1 MRKLATIRKIDALR
15 PIPDADAIEC
25 AVVGGWTC
33 VVKKG
38 EYAAGDLAVYCEID
52 SWIPHE
58 IAPFLSRGNFPRVYN
73 EVKGE
78 RLRTM
83 KLRGQLS
90 QGLLLPMSIL
100 IVDYDTVPGEI
111 CISSNYI
118 PDSAS
123 GVCSKDLVGADVSEM
138 LGIVKYEA
146 PIPAQLAG
154 EVKGMFP
161 GWIQKTDQERVQNLK
176 EEFDYWLKEQH
187 AWEVTEKLDGSS
199 MTVYLRDGEFGVCSR
214 NLELK
219 PSETNSLWKVAVRND
234 LELKLRRANRNL
246 ALQGE
251 LIGEG
256 IQGNPYKQKGQEF
269 FLFDIYDIDTSKYLT
284 PAERKA
290 FVEEHDIKH
299 VPVLAFGAELTN
311 TLGVNS
317 IDGILKFAEGKSVMG
332 MIGCEREG
340 VVFKSQAA
348 QCSFKAISN
357 KFLLKGGD

>member
-73 EVKGE
+73 DVKGE
-78 RLRTM
+78 RLRTV

-90 QGLLLPMSIL
+90 QGLLLPL
-100 IVDYDTVPGEI
+100 KELYGLLRGLNNHFE
-111 CISSNYI
+111 
-118 PDSAS
+118 
-123 GVCSKDLVGADVSEM
+123 GQDVSEN
-138 LGIVKYEA
+138 LGITKYEA

-187 AWEVTEKLDGSS
+187 VWEVTEKLDGSS

-219 PSETNSLWKVAVRND
+219 PSETNSLWKVAIRND

-269 FLFDIYDIDTSKYLT
+269 FLFDIYNIDTSKYFT
-284 PAERKA
+284 PAERWA
-290 FVEEHDIKH
+290 FVEEHNIKH
-299 VPVLAFGAELTN
+299 VPVLALGDEKSI
-311 TLGVNS
+311 TLGINS

-340 VVFKSQAA
+340 LVFKSKTM

-357 KFLLKGGD
+357 KFLLKSE

>member
-1 MRKLATIRKIDALR
+1 VFD
-15 PIPDADAIEC
+15 
-25 AVVGGWTC
+25 G
-33 VVKKG
+33 
-38 EYAAGDLAVYCEID
+38 
-52 SWIPHE
+52 
-58 IAPFLSRGNFPRVYN
+58 IA
-73 EVKGE
+73 GE

-90 QGLLLPMSIL
+90 QGLLLPFAIMKPFFVDIL
-100 IVDYDTVPGEI
+100 FTE
-111 CISSNYI
+111 
-118 PDSAS
+118 
-123 GVCSKDLVGADVSEM
+123 GVDVSDF

-176 EEFDYWLKEQH
+176 EELDYWLREQH
-187 AWEVTEKLDGSS
+187 VWEVTEKLDGSS

-234 LELKLRRANRNL
+234 LELKLRRADRNL

-269 FLFDIYDIDTSKYLT
+269 FLFDIYDIDTSKYFT

-290 FVEEHDIKH
+290 FVQEHDIKH
-299 VPVLAFGAELTN
+299 VPVLAFGAELSD

-317 IDGILKFAEGKSVMG
+317 IDGILRFAEGKSVMG

-340 VVFKSQAA
+340 VVFKSKAM

-357 KFLLKGGD
+357 KFLLKSE

>member
-25 AVVGGWTC
+25 AVVGGWTA

-38 EYAAGDLAVYCEID
+38 EFAAGDLAVYCEID
-52 SWIPHE
+52 SWIPHVL
-58 IAPFLSRGNFPRVYN
+58 APFLSKGKEPRVFDGIQ
-73 EVKGE
+73 GE

-90 QGLLLPMSIL
+90 QGLLLPLSTLTM
-100 IVDYDTVPGEI
+100 VDSELFEG
-111 CISSNYI
+111 
-118 PDSAS
+118 
-123 GVCSKDLVGADVSEM
+123 LDVSFP

-146 PIPAQLAG
+146 PVPAQLAG

-176 EEFDYWLKEQH
+176 KEFDDWLEEKH

-290 FVEEHDIKH
+290 FVKEHDIKH
-299 VPVLAFGAELTN
+299 APVLAFGAELYD
-311 TLGVNS
+311 TLGINS
-317 IDGILKFAEGKSVMG
+317 IDGILKFAEGKSVIG
-332 MIGCEREG
+332 TIGCEREG
-340 VVFKSQAA
+340 LVFKSKTM

-357 KFLLKGGD
+357 KFLLKGD

>member
-1 MRKLATIRKIDALR
+1 MRKLATIRRIDALR

-25 AVVGGWTC
+25 AVVGGWTA

-38 EYAAGDLAVYCEID
+38 EFAAGDLAVYCEID
-52 SWIPHE
+52 SWIPHVL
-58 IAPFLSRGNFPRVYN
+58 APFLSKGKEPRVFDGIQ
-73 EVKGE
+73 GE

-90 QGLLLPMSIL
+90 QGLLLPLSTLTM
-100 IVDYDTVPGEI
+100 VDSELFEG
-111 CISSNYI
+111 
-118 PDSAS
+118 
-123 GVCSKDLVGADVSEM
+123 LDVSFP

-146 PIPAQLAG
+146 PVPAQLAG

-161 GWIQKTDQERVQNLK
+161 GWIQKTDQERVQNLT
-176 EEFDYWLKEQH
+176 EEFDHWLREQH
-187 AWEVTEKLDGSS
+187 VWEVTEKLDGSS

-340 VVFKSQAA
+340 LVFKSKAM

-357 KFLLKGGD
+357 KFLLKNGD

>member
-1 MRKLATIRKIDALR
+1 MRKLASIRKIDSIR
-15 PIPDADAIEC
+15 PIEGADAIEC
-25 AVVGGWTC
+25 AVVGGWTV

-38 EYAAGDLAVYCEID
+38 EFAAGDLAVYCEID
-52 SWIPHE
+52 SWIPHAL
-58 IAPFLSRGNFPRVYN
+58 APFLSKGNEPRVYDGIA
-73 EVKGE
+73 GE
-78 RLRTM
+78 RLRTI

-90 QGLLLPMSIL
+90 QGLLLPVEIDNGQFTGN
-100 IVDYDTVPGEI
+100 VHVVKGE
-111 CISSNYI
+111 
-118 PDSAS
+118 P
-123 GVCSKDLVGADVSEM
+123 VEVGEDVSEL

-161 GWIQKTDQERVQNLK
+161 GWIQKTDQERIQNLK
-176 EEFDYWLKEQH
+176 EELAFWAKEQH
-187 AWEVTEKLDGSS
+187 AWEITEKLDGSS

-219 PSETNSLWKVAVRND
+219 PSETNSLWKVAVQHD
-234 LELKLRRANRNL
+234 LESKLRRANRNI

-256 IQGNPYKQKGQEF
+256 IQGNPYKMKGQDF
-269 FLFDIYDIDTSKYLT
+269 FLFDIYNIDTNKYFT

-290 FVEEHDIKH
+290 FVNEFDIKH
-299 VPVLAFGAELTN
+299 VPVLGSLIMDESTTVDALLT
-311 TLGVNS
+311 L
-317 IDGILKFAEGKSVMG
+317 AEGKSVMG

-340 VVFKSQAA
+340 LVFKILDM

-357 KFLLKGGD
+357 KFLLKGGN

>member
-1 MRKLATIRKIDALR
+1 MRKLAAIRKIDALR

-25 AVVGGWTC
+25 AVVGGWTT

-38 EYAAGDLAVYCEID
+38 EFKAGDLAVYCEID

-78 RLRTM
+78 RLRTV

-90 QGLLLPMSIL
+90 QGLLLPLSTLTMVESEL
-100 IVDYDTVPGEI
+100 FEG
-111 CISSNYI
+111 
-118 PDSAS
+118 
-123 GVCSKDLVGADVSEM
+123 LDVSFP

-146 PIPAQLAG
+146 PVPAQLAG

-176 EEFDYWLKEQH
+176 EELDYWLREQH
-187 AWEVTEKLDGSS
+187 VWEVTEKLDGSS

-269 FLFDIYDIDTSKYLT
+269 FLFDIYNIDTSKYFT

-290 FVEEHDIKH
+290 FVDEHDIKH
-299 VPVLAFGAELTN
+299 VPVLTFGAELYD
-311 TLGVNS
+311 TLGINS
-317 IDGILKFAEGKSVMG
+317 IDGILRFAEGKSVMG
-332 MIGCEREG
+332 MVGCEREG
-340 VVFKSQAA
+340 LVFKSKAM

-357 KFLLKGGD
+357 AFLLREK

>member
-25 AVVGGWTC
+25 AVVGGWTA
-33 VVKKG
+33 VVKRG
-38 EYAAGDLAVYCEID
+38 EFKAGDLAVYCEID
-52 SWIPHE
+52 SWIPHAL
-58 IAPFLSRGNFPRVYN
+58 APFLSKGKEPRVFDGIA
-73 EVKGE
+73 GE

-90 QGLLLPMSIL
+90 QGLLLPLSTLTMVESEL
-100 IVDYDTVPGEI
+100 FEG
-111 CISSNYI
+111 
-118 PDSAS
+118 
-123 GVCSKDLVGADVSEM
+123 LDVSFP

-146 PIPAQLAG
+146 PVPAQLAG

-176 EEFDYWLKEQH
+176 EELDYWLREQH
-187 AWEVTEKLDGSS
+187 VWEITEKLDGSS

-269 FLFDIYDIDTSKYLT
+269 FLFDIYDIDTSKYFT

-299 VPVLAFGAELTN
+299 VPVLAFGAELAD

-317 IDGILKFAEGKSVMG
+317 IDGILRFAEGKSVMG

-340 VVFKSQAA
+340 VVFKSKAM

-357 KFLLKGGD
+357 KFLLRSE

>member
-1 MRKLATIRKIDALR
+1 MRKLATIRRIDALT
-15 PIPDADAIEC
+15 PIDGADAIEC
-25 AVVGGWTC
+25 ATVGGWKV

-38 EYAAGDLAVYCEID
+38 EYTVGDLAVYCEID
-52 SWIPHE
+52 SWIPTE
-58 IAPFLSRGNFPRVYN
+58 LAAFLSKGKEPR
-73 EVKGE
+73 EFEGIKGE
-78 RLRTM
+78 RLRTV

-90 QGLLLPMSIL
+90 QGLLLPLSTVYCL
-100 IVDYDTVPGEI
+100 SPTTEVDIMGD
-111 CISSNYI
+111 
-118 PDSAS
+118 
-123 GVCSKDLVGADVSEM
+123 DVSEP

-161 GWIQKTDQERVQNLK
+161 GWIQKTDQERIQNLR
-176 EEFDYWLKEQH
+176 EELDYWLKEQH

-284 PAERKA
+284 PAERNA

-340 VVFKSQAA
+340 LVFKSETM

-357 KFLLKGGD
+357 KFLLKGD

>member
-25 AVVGGWTC
+25 AVVGGWTA
-33 VVKKG
+33 VVKRG
-38 EYAAGDLAVYCEID
+38 EFKAGDLAVYCEID
-52 SWIPHE
+52 SWIPHAL
-58 IAPFLSRGNFPRVYN
+58 APFLSKGKEPRVFDGIA
-73 EVKGE
+73 GE

-90 QGLLLPMSIL
+90 QGLLLPFAIMKPFFDDIL
-100 IVDYDTVPGEI
+100 FTE
-111 CISSNYI
+111 
-118 PDSAS
+118 
-123 GVCSKDLVGADVSEM
+123 GVDVSEL

-161 GWIQKTDQERVQNLK
+161 GWIQKTDQERIQNLK
-176 EEFDYWLKEQH
+176 EELDYWLREQH
-187 AWEVTEKLDGSS
+187 VWEVTEKLDGSS
-199 MTVYLRDGEFGVCSR
+199 MTVFLRDGEFGVCSR

-290 FVEEHDIKH
+290 FVEEHNIKH
-299 VPVLAFGAELTN
+299 VPVLAFGAELWD
-311 TLGVNS
+311 TLGINS
-317 IDGILKFAEGKSVMG
+317 IDGILRFAEGKSVMG

-340 VVFKSQAA
+340 VVFKSKAM

>member
-25 AVVGGWTC
+25 AVIGGWTA

-38 EYAAGDLAVYCEID
+38 EFTAGDLAVYCEID
-52 SWIPHE
+52 SWIPHTL
-58 IAPFLSRGNFPRVYN
+58 APFLSKGKEPRVFDGIQ
-73 EVKGE
+73 GE

-90 QGLLLPMSIL
+90 QGLLLPLSTLTMVESEL
-100 IVDYDTVPGEI
+100 FEG
-111 CISSNYI
+111 
-118 PDSAS
+118 
-123 GVCSKDLVGADVSEM
+123 LDVSFP

-161 GWIQKTDQERVQNLK
+161 GWIQKTDQERIQNLK
-176 EEFDYWLKEQH
+176 EELDYWLREQH
-187 AWEVTEKLDGSS
+187 GWEVTEKLDGSS

-219 PSETNSLWKVAVRND
+219 PSETNSLWKVAVRNN

-269 FLFDIYDIDTSKYLT
+269 FLFDIYDIDASKYLT
-284 PAERKA
+284 PAERNA
-290 FVEEHDIKH
+290 FVKEHDIKH
-299 VPVLAFGAELTN
+299 VPVLAFGAELWD
-311 TLGVNS
+311 TLGINS
-317 IDGILKFAEGKSVMG
+317 IDNILKFAEGKSVMG

-340 VVFKSQAA
+340 LVFKSKAM

>member
-1 MRKLATIRKIDALR
+1 MRKLASIRKIDSIR
-15 PIPDADAIEC
+15 PIEGADAIEC
-25 AVVGGWTC
+25 AVIGGWTV

-38 EYAAGDLAVYCEID
+38 EFDAGDLAVYCEID
-52 SWIPHE
+52 SWIPHAL
-58 IAPFLSRGNFPRVYN
+58 APFLSKGNEPRIYDGIA
-73 EVKGE
+73 GE
-78 RLRTM
+78 RLRTIR
-83 KLRGQLS
+83 LRGQLS
-90 QGLLLPMSIL
+90 QGLLLPHD
-100 IVDYDTVPGEI
+100 IVWDKNMFDFNRFDEG
-111 CISSNYI
+111 
-118 PDSAS
+118 D
-123 GVCSKDLVGADVSEM
+123 DVSEL

-161 GWIQKTDQERVQNLK
+161 GWIQKTDQERIQNLK
-176 EEFDYWLKEQH
+176 EELAYWAKEQH
-187 AWEVTEKLDGSS
+187 AWEITEKLDGSS

-219 PSETNSLWKVAVRND
+219 PSETNSLWKVAVAND
-234 LELKLRRANRNL
+234 LELKLRRANRNI

-256 IQGNPYKQKGQEF
+256 IQGNPYKVKGQDF
-269 FLFDIYDIDTSKYLT
+269 FLFDIYNIDTNKYFT

-290 FVEEHDIKH
+290 FVDEFDIKH
-299 VPVLAFGAELTN
+299 VPVLGSLIMDESTTVDAL
-311 TLGVNS
+311 L
-317 IDGILKFAEGKSVMG
+317 ILAEGKSVMG

-340 VVFKSQAA
+340 LVFKILDM

>member
-25 AVVGGWTC
+25 AVVGGWTA
-33 VVKKG
+33 VVKRG
-38 EYAAGDLAVYCEID
+38 EFKAGDLAVYCEID
-52 SWIPHE
+52 SWIPHAL
-58 IAPFLSRGNFPRVYN
+58 APFLSKGKEPRVFDGIA
-73 EVKGE
+73 GE

-90 QGLLLPMSIL
+90 QGLLLPLSTLTMVESEL
-100 IVDYDTVPGEI
+100 FEG
-111 CISSNYI
+111 
-118 PDSAS
+118 
-123 GVCSKDLVGADVSEM
+123 LDVSFP

-176 EEFDYWLKEQH
+176 EELDYWLREQH
-187 AWEVTEKLDGSS
+187 VWEITEKLDGSS

-269 FLFDIYDIDTSKYLT
+269 FLFDIYDIDTSKYFT

-299 VPVLAFGAELTN
+299 VPVLAFGAELAD

-317 IDGILKFAEGKSVMG
+317 IDGILRFAEGKSVMG

-340 VVFKSQAA
+340 VVFKSKAM

-357 KFLLKGGD
+357 KFLLRSE

>member
-25 AVVGGWTC
+25 AVIGGWTA

-38 EYAAGDLAVYCEID
+38 EFKVGDLAVYCEID
-52 SWIPHE
+52 SWIPHAL
-58 IAPFLSRGNFPRVYN
+58 APFLSKGKEPRMFDGIA
-73 EVKGE
+73 GE

-90 QGLLLPMSIL
+90 QGLLLPLSTLTMVESEL
-100 IVDYDTVPGEI
+100 FEG
-111 CISSNYI
+111 
-118 PDSAS
+118 
-123 GVCSKDLVGADVSEM
+123 LDVSFP

-176 EEFDYWLKEQH
+176 EEFDYWLREQH
-187 AWEVTEKLDGSS
+187 VWEITEKLDGSS

-269 FLFDIYDIDTSKYLT
+269 FLFDIYDIDTSKYFT
-284 PAERKA
+284 PAERKE

-299 VPVLAFGAELTN
+299 VPVLAFGAELAD

-317 IDGILKFAEGKSVMG
+317 IDGILRFAEGKSVMG

-340 VVFKSQAA
+340 VVFKSKAM

-357 KFLLKGGD
+357 KFLLKSE

>member
-1 MRKLATIRKIDALR
+1 MRKLATLRKIDALR

-25 AVVGGWTC
+25 AVIGGWTA

-38 EYAAGDLAVYCEID
+38 EFKAGDLAVYCEID
-52 SWIPHE
+52 SWIPHVL
-58 IAPFLSRGNFPRVYN
+58 APFLSKGKEPRVFDGIA
-73 EVKGE
+73 GE

-90 QGLLLPMSIL
+90 QGLLLPLDHINAKFYGNALVISN
-100 IVDYDTVPGEI
+100 DNEI
-111 CISSNYI
+111 FDVLKEGN
-118 PDSAS
+118 
-123 GVCSKDLVGADVSEM
+123 DVSEL
-138 LGIVKYEA
+138 LGIIKYEA

-161 GWIQKTDQERVQNLK
+161 GWIQKTDQERVQNLT
-176 EEFDYWLKEQH
+176 EEFDYWLREQH
-187 AWEVTEKLDGSS
+187 VWEVTEKLDGSS

-269 FLFDIYDIDTSKYLT
+269 FLFDIYDIDASKYLT
-284 PAERKA
+284 PAERNA

-299 VPVLAFGAELTN
+299 VPVLAFGAELWD
-311 TLGVNS
+311 TLGINS
-317 IDGILKFAEGKSVMG
+317 IDEILQFAEGKSVMG

-340 VVFKSQAA
+340 LVFKSKAM

-357 KFLLKGGD
+357 KFLLKSG